1 MTQTQLSPLEIS
13 DIPSLL
19 KESKDTANK
28 QIISILE
35 ESSFQQKSDFV
46 ISLTLEQI
54 DSLLSLLKWEHKA
67 NELFLLE
74 SIIALLWSN
83 KVQKQALHY
92 TLWCSCH
99 ERQEYEEARNHFNAA
114 VIWPNKET
122 ITSAKHFLDRIS
134 DFI

>member
-54 DSLLSLLKWEHKA
+54 DSLLSLLEQKHKVD
-67 NELFLLE
+67 ELFLLE

-83 KVQKQALHY
+83 KVQTQVLHY
-92 TLWCSCH
+92 TLWCSYH

-122 ITSAKHFLDRIS
+122 TASAEHFLNRIS